1 MDDHERGDA
10 APAGTGR
17 PPFDDIAEA
26 AAEYRRRMG
35 QPELTAEEADALALD
50 ESKTVR
56 RTRRDRLAGDG
67 Q

>member
-1 MDDHERGDA
+1 MRGA
-10 APAGTGR
+10 TQRPPEPAG

-56 RTRRDRLAGDG
+56 RARRDRLAGDG